1 MFPCRDDPH
10 WIKTQ
15 NMEKKRKE
23 NYTKSQKNEV
33 IQFSQLNFF
42 FFFLIFFLFSFI
54 TETKTL
60 LFRVWQGIQLL
71 EVTEAK

>member
-42 FFFLIFFLFSFI
+42 FFFNIFPLQFYHRDQNPVIQSLAGNSA
-54 TETKTL
+54 
-60 LFRVWQGIQLL
+60 FRSY
-71 EVTEAK
+71 